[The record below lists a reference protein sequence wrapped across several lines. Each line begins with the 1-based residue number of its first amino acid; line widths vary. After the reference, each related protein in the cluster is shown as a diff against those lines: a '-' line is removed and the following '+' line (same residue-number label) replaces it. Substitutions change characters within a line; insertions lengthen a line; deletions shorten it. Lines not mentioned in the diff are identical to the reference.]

1 MGVNNVGNVTAYNQL
16 YEMPA
21 AVKPANQEEK
31 TVAPQEQ
38 PVQQE
43 TPIADA
49 LNTKA
54 GVDAGQQNRFLL
66 AQSLPGETAIAQATN
81 QSGNKKQY
89 GPIDIADQMRREGR
103 TLTPQQLSQVLPA
116 GTYELQSR
124 RADSA
129 RPNPIP
135 ITANSVQQRLLP
147 SARYDGSVYLA
158 TAKEADPN
166 RTPVIFV
173 NGINTDVSRSGIEAL
188 ELSRIFRAPVKHVVN
203 VSDLDQAQA
212 ISNPI
217 LRQRASDVG
226 AAINGSR
233 DRQIAQAIDEQ
244 KRTTLANPVA
254 SNSLASTVLNQL
266 YDPNLQKRNEPIK
279 IVAYSQGGA
288 ITTDAL
294 RRVIDHVNRDTSLK
308 PEQRAAMF
316 NRVRVLGIG
325 PAAVH
330 ADMPQQFRN
339 NYRIIYDRNDPI
351 PSLAGVEG
359 ATGFERLTDLDRRSQ
374 DANFLTPHLSYFRH
388 YEITDPGSTY
398 NRQMERQ
405 LNLWYQGSA
414 RNQAVELDMN
424 NPNFAR
430 ERNFVR

>member
-1 MGVNNVGNVTAYNQL
+1 
-16 YEMPA
+16 
-21 AVKPANQEEK
+21 
-31 TVAPQEQ
+31 
-38 PVQQE
+38 
-43 TPIADA
+43 
-49 LNTKA
+49 
-54 GVDAGQQNRFLL
+54 
-66 AQSLPGETAIAQATN
+66 
-81 QSGNKKQY
+81 
-89 GPIDIADQMRREGR
+89 
-103 TLTPQQLSQVLPA
+103 
-116 GTYELQSR
+116 
-124 RADSA
+124 
-129 RPNPIP
+129 
-135 ITANSVQQRLLP
+135 
-147 SARYDGSVYLA
+147 
-158 TAKEADPN
+158 
-166 RTPVIFV
+166 
-173 NGINTDVSRSGIEAL
+173 
-188 ELSRIFRAPVKHVVN
+188 
-203 VSDLDQAQA
+203 
-212 ISNPI
+212 
-217 LRQRASDVG
+217 
-226 AAINGSR
+226 
-233 DRQIAQAIDEQ
+233 
-244 KRTTLANPVA
+244 VA